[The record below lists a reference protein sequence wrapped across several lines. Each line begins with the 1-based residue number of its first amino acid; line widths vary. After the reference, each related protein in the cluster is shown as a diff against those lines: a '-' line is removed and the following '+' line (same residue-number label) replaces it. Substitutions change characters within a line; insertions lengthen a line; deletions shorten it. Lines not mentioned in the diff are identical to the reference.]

1 MYVLLVPSDDTMAHN
16 WNIYILYKIYTVV
29 CMYVYECVL
38 LFPLA
43 LIIIFGLNI
52 MLLNYRHIFIESANA
67 EGVSLLFATL

>member
-16 WNIYILYKIYTVV
+16 WNIKYTTVV
-29 CMYVYECVL
+29 CVYVYECVL

-52 MLLNYRHIFIESANA
+52 MLLNYSHIFIESANV
-67 EGVSLLFATL
+67 EGVSLFYATL